1 MSSHALL
8 CNNKIVFLSNLT
20 REEHGVCQTI
30 QSVDSQLIVK
40 IIGISKCKEILH
52 LCKVIYHFVKTEC
65 GKRCIFD
72 TNNIDMKIKLFLVA
86 FAAALFM
93 AACDAPKVDLSEVTI
108 VYDASDD
115 PLTALMAETLAG
127 DIEMVSGVRPAVS
140 TEPADGPVVVLG
152 TAGGSSIVECPEDIA
167 GKWETYSINT
177 EKGRVEVVG
186 SDPRGLA
193 YGVFRISEAVG
204 VNPWYWW
211 SDVPVK
217 ADKSPMYGEDFV
229 SDEPSIKYRG
239 VFINDEDW
247 GMKTWSERN
256 FEKELGDIGPKTYD
270 KVCEL
275 MLRLKANML
284 APAMH
289 TCTGAFYSHPESQ
302 VMADKWGIMITTSH
316 CEPLLI
322 NNAAPTEWDTA
333 VDGEWNYL
341 TNGDRIVKKFDDRIR
356 ETARYDNIYTTG
368 MRGLHDEAM
377 KGSEDPSVRARTLEK
392 VFEVQRQILE
402 KYKGMPADQIR
413 QIFVPYKETLDIYDA
428 GLVVPEDITL
438 VWTDDNYGYMKRVP
452 NQQERRRSGGNGVYY
467 HLSYLGTPHDYL
479 WMNTTAPMLMYEE
492 LKKAYDAGADRY
504 WLLNVGDIKPM
515 ELGIQMFMDMAWD
528 IDEFSYENANTY
540 QAEWL
545 SSLFGNK
552 HKDSF
557 QTILDEYYRLAWD
570 RKPEYMGYEREWDP
584 IPSNNE
590 LMDSDYS
597 FEDGS
602 AQERLASYKTISDK
616 CEDIMR
622 ALPEDQATAL
632 FEMLGYSVKSAY
644 QMNLKF
650 LMAQRNHE
658 TGSREYADAAVAAND
673 SIQTLIDEFH
683 AIEDGKWNQMISEVP
698 PGFCAKYQ
706 MMPELVSEPTDRF
719 KLPDFLTYTEFP
731 NKIDIFSS
739 EAKTPF
745 RILEGMG
752 TEWKVLQLG
761 EPLDDA
767 RNPCNASSDRIDIS
781 FTPDALPEGS
791 TEITLCIS
799 TVPMWPVYEGRS
811 NSFGVSLDG
820 CAPVICENI
829 VKEWDEPWKMQVSE
843 NRKEYVVTFPI
854 DVSVREHTLS
864 FHIGDPGQLI
874 QKVTYR

>member
-1 MSSHALL
+1 MKRFLL
-8 CNNKIVFLSNLT
+8 ILISFAGMGL
-20 REEHGVCQTI
+20 I
-30 QSVDSQLIVK
+30 QS
-40 IIGISKCKEILH
+40 CKDE
-52 LCKVIYHFVKTEC
+52 T
-65 GKRCIFD
+65 
-72 TNNIDMKIKLFLVA
+72 
-86 FAAALFM
+86 
-93 AACDAPKVDLSEVTI
+93 VDLSEVTI
-108 VYDASDD
+108 VYDAADA
-115 PLTALMAETLAG
+115 PLVAQMANTLAD
-127 DIEMVSGVRPAVS
+127 DIERVSGTRPAVVS
-140 TEPADGPVVVLG
+140 GAAEGPVVVLG
-152 TAGGSSIVECPEDIA
+152 TVGKSSLLSSEKGLT
-167 GKWETYSINT
+167 GKWESFAIGTSD
-177 EKGRVEVVG
+177 GRVEVAG

-193 YGVFRISEAVG
+193 YGVFRISEAIG
-204 VNPWYWW
+204 VSPWYWW
-211 SDVPVK
+211 ADIPVK
-217 ADKSPMYGEDFV
+217 HDDSPEYGEDYV
-229 SDEPSIKYRG
+229 SEEPSVKYRG

-275 MLRLKANML
+275 LLRLKANMV

-377 KGSEDPSVRARTLEK
+377 KGSDDPSVRARTLEK

-402 KYKGMPADQIR
+402 KYKGEPADRIR
-413 QIFVPYKETLDIYDA
+413 QIFVPYKETLDVYDA
-428 GLVVPEDITL
+428 GLVVPDDITL

-452 NQQERRRSGGNGVYY
+452 DAAERQRSGGNGVYY

-479 WMNTTAPMLMYEE
+479 WVNTTPPMLMYSE

-515 ELGIQMFMDMAWD
+515 ELGVQMFMDMAWD
-528 IDEFSYENANTY
+528 FDSFSYENANGY

-545 SSLFGNK
+545 ASVFGK
-552 HKDSF
+552 KYTDRF
-557 QTILDEYYRLAWD
+557 QSVLDDYYRLAWD

-584 IPSNNE
+584 IPANND
-590 LMDSDYS
+590 LHDSDYS

-602 AQERLASYKTISDK
+602 AQKRLADYKRISDECDAVMK
-616 CEDIMR
+616 E
-622 ALPEDQATAL
+622 LPEGLAKSL
-632 FEMLGYSVKSAY
+632 FEVLGYSVKSSY

-658 TGSREYADAAVAAND
+658 TGSVEYADASRAAND
-673 SIQTLIDEFH
+673 SIQSLISEFH
-683 AIEDGKWNQMISEVP
+683 SLYDGKWDQMFSEVP

-706 MMPELVSEPTDRF
+706 MMPELVSAPTDRF
-719 KLPDFLTYTEFP
+719 KLPDYLLYTEFE
-731 NKIDIFSS
+731 NKIDLFAS
-739 EAKTPF
+739 EVNPPFKT
-745 RILEGMG
+745 LEGLG
-752 TEWKVLQLG
+752 TDWKVIQMG
-761 EPLDDA
+761 QPLDEAQD
-767 RNPCNASSDRIDIS
+767 PTSASSDRIDIE
-781 FTPDALPEGS
+781 FAADALPADAS
-791 TEITLCIS
+791 EITLCIS
-799 TVPMWPVYEGRS
+799 TVPMWPVDDERS
-811 NSFGVSLDG
+811 NAFGVSVDG
-820 CAPVICENI
+820 CTPVRCENFI
-829 VKEWDEPWKMQVSE
+829 VEWAEPWKMQVSE
-843 NRKEYVVTFPI
+843 NRKDYVVTLPL
-854 DVSVREHTLS
+854 DPDRKTHVLS
-864 FHIGDPGQLI
+864 FHIGDPGQMI

>member
-1 MSSHALL
+1 
-8 CNNKIVFLSNLT
+8 
-20 REEHGVCQTI
+20 
-30 QSVDSQLIVK
+30 
-40 IIGISKCKEILH
+40 
-52 LCKVIYHFVKTEC
+52 
-65 GKRCIFD
+65 
-72 TNNIDMKIKLFLVA
+72 
-86 FAAALFM
+86 
-93 AACDAPKVDLSEVTI
+93 
-108 VYDASDD
+108 
-115 PLTALMAETLAG
+115 
-127 DIEMVSGVRPAVS
+127 
-140 TEPADGPVVVLG
+140 
-152 TAGGSSIVECPEDIA
+152 
-167 GKWETYSINT
+167 
-177 EKGRVEVVG
+177 
-186 SDPRGLA
+186 
-193 YGVFRISEAVG
+193 
-204 VNPWYWW
+204 
-211 SDVPVK
+211 
-217 ADKSPMYGEDFV
+217 
-229 SDEPSIKYRG
+229 
-239 VFINDEDW
+239 
-247 GMKTWSERN
+247 
-256 FEKELGDIGPKTYD
+256 
-270 KVCEL
+270 
-275 MLRLKANML
+275 
-284 APAMH
+284 
-289 TCTGAFYSHPESQ
+289 
-302 VMADKWGIMITTSH
+302 MADKWGIMITTSH

-377 KGSEDPSVRARTLEK
+377 KGSEDPSVRARTLEQ

-402 KYKGMPADQIR
+402 KYKGAPADQIR

-452 NQQERRRSGGNGVYY
+452 NEQERQRSGGNGVYY

-479 WMNTTAPMLMYEE
+479 WMNTTAPVLMYEE
-492 LKKAYDAGADRY
+492 LKKAYEAGADRY

-515 ELGIQMFMDMAWD
+515 ELGIQMFMEMAWD
-528 IDEFSYENANTY
+528 FDEFSYEYADAY

-545 SSLFGNK
+545 ASLFGDEY
-552 HKDSF
+552 KDRF
-557 QTILDEYYRLAWD
+557 QNVLDEYYRLAWN

-602 AQERLASYKTISDK
+602 AQDRLASYKTISDE
-616 CEDIMR
+616 CEDIMNS
-622 ALPEDQATAL
+622 LSDTQATAF
-632 FEMLGYSVKSAY
+632 FEMLGYQVKSAY

-658 TGSREYADAAVAAND
+658 TGSREYAEASVAAHD
-673 SIQTLIDEFH
+673 SIQTLIAEFH
-683 AIEDGKWNQMISEVP
+683 AIEDGKWDQMISEVP

-719 KLPDFLTYTEFP
+719 KLPDFLTYTEFAD
-731 NKIDIFSS
+731 KIELFGSDVR
-739 EAKTPF
+739 APF
-745 RILEGMG
+745 RILDGMG
-752 TEWKVLQLG
+752 TDWKVLQLG
-761 EPLDDA
+761 EPLDEVQ
-767 RNPCNASSDRIDIS
+767 NPCSSSSDKIDIA

-820 CAPVICENI
+820 CTPVVCENI

-843 NRKEYVVTFPI
+843 NRKDYVVTFPI
-854 DVSVREHTLS
+854 DTSLKEHTLS